1 MTDNLKALSE
11 AARATVVYSRELDI
25 TNADH
30 IALWLDSSKPLDT
43 SISWLACRIIEAHEI
58 EVAKIHNIYR
68 TGQLVPA
75 DAVKEAEARGFAQG
89 VAYVERI
96 SDLIGEAV
104 QADCENGVRWLNER
118 AAAAYMKEYPATL
131 AALRT
136 IQDEVVP
143 EALDAIERLEHKD
156 QADG

>member
-1 MTDNLKALSE
+1 MDNLKALSE
-11 AARATVVYSRELDI
+11 GEQATAVYSRELDI

-30 IALWLDSSKPLDT
+30 ITLWLDSSKPLDA

-75 DAVKEAEARGFAQG
+75 DEVKEAEAR
-89 VAYVERI
+89 
-96 SDLIGEAV
+96 
-104 QADCENGVRWLNER
+104 ER
-118 AAAAYMKEYPATL
+118 AQIVAWLAGNTGLHPNNPALAILRAAT
-131 AALRT
+131 
-136 IQDEVVP
+136 
-143 EALDAIERLEHKD
+143 AIERLEHKD